1 MNAEVTNMINGI
13 KLALAQHAQC
23 SIARDAAGR
32 YPNTNRVARG
42 ASNAIESILQLD
54 AIGNAQTNMLP
65 AITQQLT
72 PPADPP
78 AAPVLDASTSQLLAL
93 VKDIDARL
101 KKANL

>member
-54 AIGNAQTNMLP
+54 AIGNAQTNMVP
-65 AITQQLT
+65 AITQQLQQ
-72 PPADPP
+72 P
-78 AAPVLDASTSQLLAL
+78 AAPVVPDATAQLMTL